1 MFANQE
7 NRQAS
12 YALTNKGNK
21 MIARIAIASVLVAA
35 SISASVA
42 QTKIVVASTRSMGSA
57 GLLIADE
64 KGYYK
69 QMGLDVQLV
78 GIQSAANIMAPLAT
92 GEVHIVEGGMSVGFF
107 NGLEQK
113 LPFIMIY
120 DLVSTPLG
128 HKFIVRNELKGK
140 VNKLSDLRGMRVGIN
155 SQTSVTAYELGKSL
169 EAVGMTIK
177 DVDTRILG
185 FPQAGPAMVNGAI
198 DAALIVQP
206 WAATLQLDNIG
217 FELADPDDFVKP
229 SPISLGGGYVNTEW
243 AAKNKPALRDFMTA
257 TMRAIREY
265 CVAYHGGANRADVV
279 ASASRA
285 KIGTPE
291 NIEKFQWPGRNLSG
305 EVNMPSILD
314 MQEWFHAQGFT
325 KQKFP
330 ASLIYTNEYVVAANE
345 KLGPMPAL
353 NPDSKLKGCR

>member
-1 MFANQE
+1 M
-7 NRQAS
+7 
-12 YALTNKGNK
+12 L
-21 MIARIAIASVLVAA
+21 ARIVIGCALLAA
-35 SISASVA
+35 SASAALA
-42 QTKIVVASTRSMGSA
+42 QAKIVVASTRSMGSA
-57 GLLIADE
+57 ALLIAEE

-69 QMGLDVQLV
+69 QMGLNVELV

-107 NGLEQK
+107 NGLEKK

-140 VNKLSDLRGMRVGIN
+140 VVKLSDLRGLRVGIN
-155 SQTSVTAYELGKSL
+155 SQSSVTAYELGKSL
-169 EAVGMTIK
+169 EAVGLTIK
-177 DVDTRILG
+177 DVDTKILG

-198 DAALIVQP
+198 DATLIVQP
-206 WAATLQLDNIG
+206 WATTLQLDNIG
-217 FELADPDDFVKP
+217 FELGDPDDFVKP

-243 AAKNKPALRDFMTA
+243 AEKNKPALRDFMAA

-265 CVAYHGGANRADVV
+265 CVAYHGGSNRADIV
-279 ASASRA
+279 ASAARA

-314 MQEWFHAQGFT
+314 MQEWFNREGFT

-330 ASLIYTNEYVVAANE
+330 ASTIYTNEYVVAANE
-345 KLGPMPAL
+345 KLGPAPQV